1 MPGVDVDIYLAFSK
15 ALIKKY
21 GNFKLSSE
29 LHNTI
34 IANLAEICTYI
45 ETGGGTKADDRMI
58 GCETLDIPKS
68 YKSTND
74 VWRAK
79 LKIATENLQK
89 IRKMGMGNSS
99 TAFAMGCVADLALRE
114 LDKFDKGE

>member
-1 MPGVDVDIYLAFSK
+1 MPGVDVKIYLAFSN
-15 ALIKKY
+15 ALIEKY
-21 GNFKLSSE
+21 GDFKLSSE

-45 ETGGGTKADDRMI
+45 ETGGGTKTNDRMI

-79 LKIATENLQK
+79 LKIATDALQK
-89 IRKMGMGNSS
+89 IRQMGLDRNP
-99 TAFAMGCVADLALRE
+99 TKFAMGSVAYAALTE
-114 LDKFDKGE
+114 LNKFDKGE

>member
-1 MPGVDVDIYLAFSK
+1 MIERIETQSPYYSERIELLINKVNEIVDYINATNHKYKSIMDV
-15 ALIKKY
+15 IKKP
-21 GNFKLSSE
+21 N
-29 LHNTI
+29 
-34 IANLAEICTYI
+34 
-45 ETGGGTKADDRMI
+45 DRMI
-58 GCETLDIPKS
+58 GCETLNIPKS